1 MAETGFE
8 HLTIDAASFEALE
21 QDFEHVLEELTH
33 DPQLE
38 RFLLEYETLFRA
50 LKKSHESE
58 KRLMKKCRELT
69 SEITNTSNKV
79 ANATKLSIEDQSII
93 AQLRKDIEK
102 TWGAVETSQE
112 KEVQIKEQLA
122 ALRKEIEELRESV
135 EQGAGSSVAQEN
147 RLRDLTAMREDVAR
161 DRDLHAQQVMQVR
174 SEVTELQERLKV
186 LEAEKAAA
194 ETAVIELTT
203 GINNRKAEAEKE
215 KRRKEAEEKK
225 LKELKGV
232 IDKKTAD
239 IRAKQQ
245 RVNNG
250 LEDAL
255 KLEHQLREQKQNTD
269 KTLKEAD
276 GLTSKVA
283 KLQAEYDEQIKH
295 NASLTNENTQ
305 RQLELKKKHGE
316 IEHLQGE
323 IARMQKLRD
332 AALKRVASLEG
343 QKMMSDRQKEEVKVS
358 IQEVEADIE
367 ANRRERENERKI
379 IDDLVRERDV
389 LQKNLVKSVSSTSQQ
404 EDLLKINENT
414 KRNLEMNI
422 QSYRASAQSLARS
435 IKKVKAEKEKYAEE
449 CSEAEARLRQAQDEV
464 KSREITILQLQK
476 RIAEGEAKMKQQQN
490 LYEAVR
496 SDRNLYSKSLIESQD
511 EIAEMKRKFKIMT
524 RQIDQ
529 LKEEIQ
535 SKDHAHAKEHFEH
548 LKVDKEKES
557 LREALKAVIEQEESE
572 EAKELRF
579 KAEVGKLNQIINE
592 AESERMKQ
600 QKEYEIVVNERD
612 ILGTQLI
619 KRNDELAQL
628 YEKIKL
634 QQCTLNQG
642 ERHYSERMQDISVLQ
657 KDTALL
663 RSELVAL
670 KASVSSYD
678 SLRGETFQMQ
688 KELLQER
695 TKVRALSE
703 ELDNQMNVHRWRK
716 LEGSDPNRY
725 SMIQRTHKLQKALI
739 RKTEEVAEKDAL
751 IQQKEKLYVE
761 LKAILARQ
769 PGPEVAE
776 QLAIYQNNLAEKQKQ
791 LKSMMAELSL
801 HRQQVSDLKMEQE
814 SINQRIAGVKKKYFS
829 KKQRER
835 RQFQDMMQVMDD
847 DISASMSSMMDGM
860 GGIVMPPAASFDS
873 HGPPMG
879 LSGLEP
885 GEDGRD
891 IVAMERELGNEFD
904 REDTPDDSVEITRR
918 DVFDGDMRA
927 EILGDTPDE
936 AQAFGQTS
944 CRPPAAGAAA
954 ALSPAPARAGL
965 RAARGGTRR
974 RGRAAPSAGLTA
986 DILAALPAP
995 LVTVYTMGLW

>member
-936 AQAFGQTS
+936 AQGDMGAGGEEDGEVGEEGEEGDEGDEGDEGEGGGEGGEGDEAPDEE
-944 CRPPAAGAAA
+944 PPEGE
-954 ALSPAPARAGL
+954 
-965 RAARGGTRR
+965 
-974 RGRAAPSAGLTA
+974 
-986 DILAALPAP
+986 
-995 LVTVYTMGLW
+995 